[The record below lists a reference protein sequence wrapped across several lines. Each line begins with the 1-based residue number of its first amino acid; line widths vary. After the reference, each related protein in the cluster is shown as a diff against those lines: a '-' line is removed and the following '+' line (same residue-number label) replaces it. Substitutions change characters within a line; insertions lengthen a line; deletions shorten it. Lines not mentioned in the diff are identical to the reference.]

1 MKKVMHYVWSVLEG
15 VIIVYVIAMTL
26 LLLCKNKYGYT
37 QFGRYTFND
46 VDLVDERGIDGVRNG
61 DLMIVENSNDIK
73 EGDVIYY
80 YMTYDDVYYIKSDT
94 VTKVQTDGFTSLYT
108 LKEDEANVAST
119 RVLGKRIKTYS
130 NIGKIYHIIQ
140 SRFGFLFFVLL
151 PILVVFIVQIYGLFV
166 LFKYEPVEEVPAG
179 GKFQEVPAG
188 GKFQIE

>member
-1 MKKVMHYVWSVLEG
+1 MKKIMRYVWSFLEG

-26 LLLCKNKYGYT
+26 ILLCKNKHGYT

-73 EGDVIYY
+73 KGDVIYY
-80 YMTYDDVYYIKSDT
+80 YMVYDDVYYIKSDA

-108 LKEDEANVAST
+108 LQKDEASVAST
-119 RVLGKRIKTYS
+119 RVLGKRIKIYS

-166 LFKYEPVEEVPAG
+166 LFKYEPVEEGASGDKFKVVPSNE
-179 GKFQEVPAG
+179 KF
-188 GKFQIE
+188 KIE